1 MPDVLVEKKQQCS
14 IEKAQE
20 YQHSCTDHSHG
31 CIYKKNYYEDEHN
44 YLIYTGQNQS
54 QPLLPI
60 RGDLFFTKN
69 LNFGWA
75 FSLKLIAGSFIVLAK
90 HSTCF
95 LHVHVYYVSIVLAHH

>member
-1 MPDVLVEKKQQCS
+1 MAAYIKKIIMKMS
-14 IEKAQE
+14 IFNLHRSEPIPAPPTNKRR
-20 YQHSCTDHSHG
+20 
-31 CIYKKNYYEDEHN
+31 
-44 YLIYTGQNQS
+44 
-54 QPLLPI
+54 PL
-60 RGDLFFTKN
+60 FTKN